1 MSDYNII
8 MKYIK
13 KNLSKDWT
21 KSIEITDIE
30 FIDIKLNQ
38 YDKTYLDYI
47 ETNIK
52 NEFAKLE
59 YYKTIL
65 IPSSIGVFAM
75 FITFNVAINEKNI
88 LFIIFNLISI
98 PAFLIALLLYT
109 IDIFKVKNKI
119 CFLNLILDRINKI
132 K

>member
-1 MSDYNII
+1 ME
-8 MKYIK
+8 YIN

-21 KSIEITDIE
+21 KSIEIADIE
-30 FIDIKLNQ
+30 FIDIKLNE

-65 IPSSIGVFAM
+65 IPSSIAVFAM
-75 FITFNVAINEKNI
+75 FITFNVAISGKDI

-98 PAFLIALLLYT
+98 PAFSVALLLYT
-109 IDIFKVKNKI
+109 IDIFKVKHKI

>member
-8 MKYIK
+8 MEYIN

-21 KSIEITDIE
+21 KSIEIADIE
-30 FIDIKLNQ
+30 FIDIKLNE

-65 IPSSIGVFAM
+65 IPSSIAVFAM
-75 FITFNVAINEKNI
+75 FITFNVAISGKDI

-98 PAFLIALLLYT
+98 PAFSVALLLYT
-109 IDIFKVKNKI
+109 IDIFKVKYKI